1 MFKKFIKKYFFS
13 KKNNSLLENK
23 SLINLNYNE
32 KILNNLNFD
41 IEKIN
46 KILRENKKNYLNP
59 RLSWHYHIFANF
71 SSEEKYN
78 ILEIG
83 TYDGAFTNFISKI
96 FPNSK
101 IFTIDLPNNN
111 SDFINTYD
119 RDSLEKFN
127 EFIKIRKKN
136 LEMNNIKFDQID
148 SFNLLEHFSEKK
160 FDFIFIDGDHLNPQV
175 TIDIFQSIKLLKK
188 GGLIVTDDIVKD
200 FNNVFNSLEKNAP
213 YVDSQSYFTLERLC
227 KRNLIEND
235 YILKYTSPKK
245 TKEKYKYL
253 CITKLP
259 ND

>member
-1 MFKKFIKKYFFS
+1 
-13 KKNNSLLENK
+13 
-23 SLINLNYNE
+23 
-32 KILNNLNFD
+32 
-41 IEKIN
+41 
-46 KILRENKKNYLNP
+46 
-59 RLSWHYHIFANF
+59 
-71 SSEEKYN
+71 
-78 ILEIG
+78 
-83 TYDGAFTNFISKI
+83 
-96 FPNSK
+96 
-101 IFTIDLPNNN
+101 
-111 SDFINTYD
+111 
-119 RDSLEKFN
+119 
-127 EFIKIRKKN
+127 
-136 LEMNNIKFDQID
+136 MNNIKFDQID

-160 FDFIFIDGDHLNPQV
+160 FDFIFIDGDHLNQV